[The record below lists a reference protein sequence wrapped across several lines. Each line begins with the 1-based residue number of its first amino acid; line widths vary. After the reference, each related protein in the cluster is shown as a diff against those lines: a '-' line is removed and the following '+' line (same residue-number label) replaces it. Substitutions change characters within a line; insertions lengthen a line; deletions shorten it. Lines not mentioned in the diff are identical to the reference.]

1 MVICASDFWCY
12 FVMVLGSYKPYSLK
26 IVNLNDKRQM
36 YSDCSTDRLFLI
48 FIFLF
53 EPPYSLRDNN
63 TEIRPTSNTTMVL
76 SAQV

>member
-26 IVNLNDKRQM
+26 TVNLNDKRQM

-48 FIFLF
+48 FILVLRGAQ
-53 EPPYSLRDNN
+53 EKLMSLPLAQGETPPTLL
-63 TEIRPTSNTTMVL
+63 TFGCL
-76 SAQV
+76 